1 MYGLLY
7 KDTIVLRKNF
17 LPTMLGVGFMQF
29 LHFVGVMGEPDVDI
43 KSIYKLMSL
52 FAILC
57 TFYIMGMF
65 EQGIFDPDERK
76 KWAYYVT
83 STEGGVKA
91 QVGEKY
97 ILMYLLSMG
106 TMVFCNTMN
115 AIAIDVT
122 KDKAVSMMGIS
133 IALFFIQMFLRA
145 IDIPFMIAFGSKKGN
160 MLHGAM
166 LVAGLFIVA
175 AYLLFGDLSFFGN
188 SMDGFWDR
196 IFELMSVGNNVK
208 VLIVLLI
215 CALAVLP
222 LYYLS
227 YCISCKYYLKGV
239 DGYDK

>member
-7 KDTIVLRKNF
+7 KDAVIMRRNI
-17 LPTMLGVGFMQF
+17 LPTLVGIVPIQF
-29 LHFVGVMGEPDVDI
+29 LHFAGILGEPEMDVAN
-43 KSIYKLMSL
+43 IYKLMSL

-65 EQGIFDPDERK
+65 QQGVLEPDERK

-83 STEGGVKA
+83 ATESGVKA

-97 ILMYLLSMG
+97 IFVYLSSMG
-106 TMVFCNTMN
+106 TVMLCNCMN
-115 AIAIDVT
+115 AIAMDVT
-122 KDKAVSMMGIS
+122 DEKAVSMIGVS
-133 IALFFIQMFLRA
+133 FALFFVQMFLRSV
-145 IDIPFMIAFGSKKGN
+145 DIPFMVAFGSKRGN

-166 LVAGLFIVA
+166 LVAGLFVIA

-196 IFELMSVGNNVK
+196 VFELMSVGNNLK

-227 YCISCKYYLKGV
+227 YRISCKCYLKGV
-239 DGYDK
+239 EGYDK